1 MAIFGDIIDKLLLN
15 EDVSI
20 SEVNDVI
27 DRHKRVIIN
36 YHTKGED
43 KNTGARVIEV
53 YAYGLTKAG
62 NPVIR
67 CFQPYGDTTSRVPS
81 WKFFRLD
88 RISAWKETNQ
98 TFDRPADFFYKGLG
112 DFNPN
117 GDDTMSVVY
126 KIAKF
131 GNENIVNTE
140 LHTPSKGPRMKASTD
155 KDNGTYKTDTER
167 GMERL
172 RQQLQNPIKL
182 SDIKTKNGFKNLDT
196 PSSNDTGPK
205 LKEPTEKVKDNNNN
219 NNIKSPSEQPYK
231 TDTERG
237 MERLRQQLQNPRK
250 IDLDKLRSRL
260 GDTSKP
266 IKYSDLVKRVKGI
279 DNDDNDEMN
288 KVTNDHPAVE
298 PYKTDTERGM
308 ERLRQQLQNPRKID
322 LDKLKKK

>member
-1 MAIFGDIIDKLLLN
+1 MIFNDIVNKLILN

-20 SEVNDVI
+20 GEVNDVI

-88 RISAWKETNQ
+88 RISAWRETNQ
-98 TFDRPADFFYKGLG
+98 TFNRPASFFYKGLG
-112 DFNPN
+112 DFNP
-117 GDDTMSVVY
+117 DDDETMSVVY

-131 GNENIVNTE
+131 GNNKSINTDI
-140 LHTPSKGPRMKASTD
+140 HTPSKGPRMKS
-155 KDNGTYKTDTER
+155 
-167 GMERL
+167 
-172 RQQLQNPIKL
+172 NP
-182 SDIKTKNGFKNLDT
+182 
-196 PSSNDTGPK
+196 
-205 LKEPTEKVKDNNNN
+205 
-219 NNIKSPSEQPYK
+219 
-231 TDTERG
+231 
-237 MERLRQQLQNPRK
+237 
-250 IDLDKLRSRL
+250 
-260 GDTSKP
+260 
-266 IKYSDLVKRVKGI
+266 
-279 DNDDNDEMN
+279 
-288 KVTNDHPAVE
+288 E

-322 LDKLKKK
+322 LDNLRKKLGDTSRPIKYSDLVKRVKGTNGNKTTDEKPNKPIGNDGSKNPEPYKTDTERGMERLRQQLQNPRKIDLDNLRRK

>member
-1 MAIFGDIIDKLLLN
+1 MIFNDIINKLILN
-15 EDVSI
+15 ESVSI
-20 SEVNDVI
+20 EDVNNVI

-43 KNTGARVIEV
+43 KNTGARVVEV

-98 TFDRPADFFYKGLG
+98 TFNRPADFFYKGLG
-112 DFNPN
+112 EFNPN

-131 GNENIVNTE
+131 GNNNMINTKIQ
-140 LHTPSKGPRMKASTD
+140 TPKKGPRMKSSSTEL
-155 KDNGTYKTDTER
+155 YKTDTER

-172 RQQLQNPIKL
+172 RQQLQNPKKIDLDKLRSKLGDTSKPIKY
-182 SDIKTKNGFKNLDT
+182 SDLVKRVKGLNNDET
-196 PSSNDTGPK
+196 PDNSQTINKSSS
-205 LKEPTEKVKDNNNN
+205 TEL
-219 NNIKSPSEQPYK
+219 YK

-237 MERLRQQLQNPRK
+237 MERLRQQLQNPKK
-250 IDLDKLRSRL
+250 IDLDKLRR
-260 GDTSKP
+260 
-266 IKYSDLVKRVKGI
+266 R
-279 DNDDNDEMN
+279 
-288 KVTNDHPAVE
+288 
-298 PYKTDTERGM
+298 
-308 ERLRQQLQNPRKID
+308 
-322 LDKLKKK
+322 

>member
-1 MAIFGDIIDKLLLN
+1 MIFNDIINKLILN
-15 EDVSI
+15 ESVSI
-20 SEVNDVI
+20 ADVNNVI

-43 KNTGARVIEV
+43 KSTGARVVEV

-98 TFDRPADFFYKGLG
+98 TFNRPADFFYKGLG
-112 DFNPN
+112 EFNPN

-131 GNENIVNTE
+131 GNNNMINTE
-140 LHTPSKGPRMKASTD
+140 IQTPKKGPRMKSSSTELYKTDTERGMERLRQQLQNPKKIDLD
-155 KDNGTYKTDTER
+155 KLRSKLGDTSKPIKYSDLVKRVKGLNNNETPDNDRDNKSSSTELYKTDTER

-205 LKEPTEKVKDNNNN
+205 MKEPTKTANDNDRDN
-219 NNIKSPSEQPYK
+219 KSSSTELYK

-237 MERLRQQLQNPRK
+237 MERLRQQLQNPKK
-250 IDLDKLRSRL
+250 IDLDKLRR
-260 GDTSKP
+260 
-266 IKYSDLVKRVKGI
+266 R
-279 DNDDNDEMN
+279 
-288 KVTNDHPAVE
+288 
-298 PYKTDTERGM
+298 
-308 ERLRQQLQNPRKID
+308 
-322 LDKLKKK
+322 

>member
-1 MAIFGDIIDKLLLN
+1 MIFNDIINKLILN
-15 EDVSI
+15 ESVSI
-20 SEVNDVI
+20 ADVNDVI

-43 KNTGARVIEV
+43 KNTGARVVEV

-98 TFDRPADFFYKGLG
+98 TFNRPADFFYKGLG

-131 GNENIVNTE
+131 GSNNIINTE
-140 LHTPSKGPRMKASTD
+140 IQTPINGPRMKSSSTEP
-155 KDNGTYKTDTER
+155 YRTDTER

-172 RQQLQNPIKL
+172 RQQLQNPK
-182 SDIKTKNGFKNLDT
+182 
-196 PSSNDTGPK
+196 
-205 LKEPTEKVKDNNNN
+205 
-219 NNIKSPSEQPYK
+219 
-231 TDTERG
+231 
-237 MERLRQQLQNPRK
+237 K
-250 IDLDKLRSRL
+250 IDLDKLRSKL

-279 DNDDNDEMN
+279 NNDEIPDN
-288 KVTNDHPAVE
+288 SQTIDKSSSTE
-298 PYKTDTERGM
+298 PYRTDTERGM
-308 ERLRQQLQNPRKID
+308 ERLRQQLQNPKKID
-322 LDKLKKK
+322 LDKLRRR

>member
-1 MAIFGDIIDKLLLN
+1 MIFNDIINKLILN
-15 EDVSI
+15 ESVSI
-20 SEVNDVI
+20 ADVNDVI
-27 DRHKRVIIN
+27 DHHKRVIIN

-43 KNTGARVIEV
+43 KNTGARIVEV

-98 TFDRPADFFYKGLG
+98 TFNRPADFFYKGLG

-117 GDDTMSVVY
+117 GDDTMSIVY

-131 GNENIVNTE
+131 GNNNIINTE
-140 LHTPSKGPRMKASTD
+140 IQTPTNGPRMKSSSTEP
-155 KDNGTYKTDTER
+155 YRTDTER

-182 SDIKTKNGFKNLDT
+182 SDIKTKNGFKSLDT

-205 LKEPTEKVKDNNNN
+205 MKEPTKTVNGNDRDD
-219 NNIKSPSEQPYK
+219 KSSSTEPYR

-237 MERLRQQLQNPRK
+237 MERLRQQLQNPKK
-250 IDLDKLRSRL
+250 IDLDKLRSKL

-266 IKYSDLVKRVKGI
+266 IKYSDLVKRVKGL
-279 DNDDNDEMN
+279 NNDETTDN
-288 KVTNDHPAVE
+288 SQTIDKSSSADE
-298 PYKTDTERGM
+298 PYRTDTERGM
-308 ERLRQQLQNPRKID
+308 ERLRQQLQNPKKID
-322 LDKLKKK
+322 LDKLRRR

>member
-1 MAIFGDIIDKLLLN
+1 MNNSTLEILEYNKILDILSSFSKTYIGKNLISELQPSFSSAEVSNRLLQTNQAVDIINKLILN
-15 EDVSI
+15 ESVSI
-20 SEVNDVI
+20 ADVNDVI

-43 KNTGARVIEV
+43 KNTGARVVEV

-98 TFDRPADFFYKGLG
+98 TFNRPADFFYKGLG

-131 GNENIVNTE
+131 GSNNIINTE
-140 LHTPSKGPRMKASTD
+140 IQTPTNGPRMKSSSTEP
-155 KDNGTYKTDTER
+155 YRTDTER

-172 RQQLQNPIKL
+172 RQQLQNPK
-182 SDIKTKNGFKNLDT
+182 
-196 PSSNDTGPK
+196 
-205 LKEPTEKVKDNNNN
+205 
-219 NNIKSPSEQPYK
+219 
-231 TDTERG
+231 
-237 MERLRQQLQNPRK
+237 K
-250 IDLDKLRSRL
+250 IDLDKLRR
-260 GDTSKP
+260 
-266 IKYSDLVKRVKGI
+266 R
-279 DNDDNDEMN
+279 
-288 KVTNDHPAVE
+288 
-298 PYKTDTERGM
+298 
-308 ERLRQQLQNPRKID
+308 
-322 LDKLKKK
+322 

>member
-1 MAIFGDIIDKLLLN
+1 MIFNDIINKLILN
-15 EDVSI
+15 ESVSI
-20 SEVNDVI
+20 ADVNDVI

-43 KNTGARVIEV
+43 KNTGARVVEV

-98 TFDRPADFFYKGLG
+98 TFNRPADFFYKGLG

-131 GNENIVNTE
+131 GKNNMINTE
-140 LHTPSKGPRMKASTD
+140 IQTPTNGPRMKSSSTEP
-155 KDNGTYKTDTER
+155 YKTDTER

-172 RQQLQNPIKL
+172 RHQLQNPIKL
-182 SDIKTKNGFKNLDT
+182 SDIKTKNGFKNLDI

-205 LKEPTEKVKDNNNN
+205 MKEPTKTVNSNDRDD
-219 NNIKSPSEQPYK
+219 KSPSTELYK
-231 TDTERG
+231 TDTERR
-237 MERLRQQLQNPRK
+237 MERLRQQMENPRK
-250 IDLDKLRSRL
+250 IDLDKLRRKL

-266 IKYSDLVKRVKGI
+266 ISYSELNKRLNN
-279 DNDDNDEMN
+279 DNVDSEPIKDIGTNTVSDRSDNI
-288 KVTNDHPAVE
+288 
-298 PYKTDTERGM
+298 YKTDTERRM
-308 ERLRQQLQNPRKID
+308 ERLRQQMENPRKID
-322 LDKLKKK
+322 LDKLRRK

>member
-1 MAIFGDIIDKLLLN
+1 MIFNDIINKLILN
-15 EDVSI
+15 ESVSI
-20 SEVNDVI
+20 ADVNDVI

-43 KNTGARVIEV
+43 KNTGARVVEV

-98 TFDRPADFFYKGLG
+98 TFNRPADFFYKGLG

-131 GNENIVNTE
+131 GSNNIINTE
-140 LHTPSKGPRMKASTD
+140 IQTPTNGPRMKSSSTEP
-155 KDNGTYKTDTER
+155 YRTDTER

-205 LKEPTEKVKDNNNN
+205 MKEPTKTVNGNDRDD
-219 NNIKSPSEQPYK
+219 KSSSTEPYR

-237 MERLRQQLQNPRK
+237 MERLRQQLQNPKK
-250 IDLDKLRSRL
+250 IDLDKLRSKL

-266 IKYSDLVKRVKGI
+266 IKYSDLVKRVKGL
-279 DNDDNDEMN
+279 NNDEITDN
-288 KVTNDHPAVE
+288 SQTIDRSSSTE
-298 PYKTDTERGM
+298 PYRTDTERGM
-308 ERLRQQLQNPRKID
+308 ERLRQQLQNPKKID
-322 LDKLKKK
+322 LDKLRRR

>member
-1 MAIFGDIIDKLLLN
+1 MIFNDIINKLILN
-15 EDVSI
+15 ESVSI
-20 SEVNDVI
+20 ADVNDVI

-43 KNTGARVIEV
+43 KNTGARVVEV

-98 TFDRPADFFYKGLG
+98 TFNRPADFFYKGLG

-131 GNENIVNTE
+131 GSNNIINTE
-140 LHTPSKGPRMKASTD
+140 IQTPTNGPRMKSSST
-155 KDNGTYKTDTER
+155 GPYRTDTER
-167 GMERL
+167 GMERLRQQLQNPKKIDLDKLRSKLGDTSKPIKYSDLVKRVKGLNNDEITDNSQTIDRSSSTEPYRTDTERGIERL

-205 LKEPTEKVKDNNNN
+205 MKEPTKTVNGNDRDD
-219 NNIKSPSEQPYK
+219 KSSSTEPYR

-237 MERLRQQLQNPRK
+237 MERLRQQLQNPKK
-250 IDLDKLRSRL
+250 IDLDKLRR
-260 GDTSKP
+260 
-266 IKYSDLVKRVKGI
+266 R
-279 DNDDNDEMN
+279 
-288 KVTNDHPAVE
+288 
-298 PYKTDTERGM
+298 
-308 ERLRQQLQNPRKID
+308 
-322 LDKLKKK
+322 